1 MLQLILL
8 VINQVL
14 AETEEKDDVLA
25 AQKAKLEKDSELQE
39 FNDNT
44 NNDNGV
50 STLDLYHFIRSK
62 S

>member
-25 AQKAKLEKDSELQE
+25 AQKAKLEQDSELQE

-44 NNDNGV
+44 NNEGV
-50 STLDLYHFIRSK
+50 STLDLYHFIRSE